1 MAMDV
6 LAGRQPPHV
15 ASPAFPG
22 PVELSVIVPTFNERG
37 NVAPLVARLEATLKG
52 VGWEV
57 LFVDDD
63 SPDGTA
69 REVKSIAARDPRV
82 RCLRRVNRRGLAGAC
97 IEGIL
102 SSSAPYVA
110 VIDAD
115 LQHDETLLPRM
126 LDSLKSGRSD
136 LVVATR
142 FGAGGSTESLS
153 PTRERGSR
161 LARRLAW
168 ILGGVAL
175 SDPMSGFFA
184 IRRDRF
190 EPLAASL
197 SPDGFKI
204 LLDIV
209 MRARGALRVAEEPY
223 AFGSRVYGESKL
235 DARVV
240 LEYLGLLVSRV
251 SRDAVTTRFVAL
263 ALVGVVSLGVHL
275 AALRVGLALG
285 LAFLQAYA
293 LGAVVALGANFVV
306 TNLFLT
312 HSDRRLRGFAVI
324 PGLLLFGVTCAFGLV
339 AGIGTAA
346 WLYSFWP
353 VWWLAGAVGAVVG
366 AVCSHATSPRFGWHV
381 K

>member
-6 LAGRQPPHV
+6 VAGRQTRPV
-15 ASPAFPG
+15 ASPPSPG

-37 NVAPLVARLEATLKG
+37 NVAPLLARLEATLAG
-52 VGWEV
+52 VVWEAI
-57 LFVDDD
+57 FVDDD

-69 REVKSIAARDPRV
+69 QQVKTIAAHDPRV

-102 SSSAPYVA
+102 GSSAPYVA

-126 LDSLKSGRSD
+126 LDSLRSGRSD

-142 FGAGGSTESLS
+142 FGAGGSAEALS
-153 PTRERGSR
+153 PTRETGSR
-161 LARRLAW
+161 LARRLARM
-168 ILGGVAL
+168 IGGVTL

-190 EPLAASL
+190 DPLAASL
-197 SPDGFKI
+197 SPHGFKI

-209 MRARGALRVAEEPY
+209 LRARGTLRITEEPFV
-223 AFGSRVYGESKL
+223 FGSRVYGESKL
-235 DARVV
+235 DALVV
-240 LEYLGLLVSRV
+240 LEYLGLLISRASLDTV
-251 SRDAVTTRFVAL
+251 TAGFLSR
-263 ALVGVVSLGVHL
+263 ALVGVIGLGVHL
-275 AALRVGLALG
+275 AALRAGLASG
-285 LAFLQAYA
+285 LPFLQAYT
-293 LGAVVALGANFVV
+293 LGALIALGANFLI
-306 TNLFLT
+306 TNLLLT
-312 HSDRRLRGFAVI
+312 HHDRRLRGWAVI
-324 PGLLLFGVTCAFGLV
+324 PGLLVFGVTSALGLV

-346 WLYSFWP
+346 WLYALRP
-353 VWWLAGAVGAVVG
+353 VWWLAGSAGAVIG
-366 AVCSHATSPRFGWHV
+366 AVCGRATSPRFVWHV

>member
-1 MAMDV
+1 MAI
-6 LAGRQPPHV
+6 AGRQPLPV
-15 ASPAFPG
+15 ASPPSPG
-22 PVELSVIVPTFNERG
+22 PVELSVIVPTYNERG
-37 NVAPLVARLEATLKG
+37 NVAPLVTRLEATLAG
-52 VGWEV
+52 VAWEAV
-57 LFVDDD
+57 FVDDD

-69 REVKSIAARDPRV
+69 REIKTIAARDPRV

-102 SSSAPYVA
+102 GSSAPYVA

-142 FGAGGSTESLS
+142 FGAGGSAQAMS
-153 PTRERGSR
+153 PTRESGSR

-168 ILGGVAL
+168 MLGGVAL

-209 MRARGALRVAEEPY
+209 MRARGTLRVAEEPY
-223 AFGSRVYGESKL
+223 SFGSRVYGKSKL

-240 LEYLGLLVSRV
+240 LEYLGLLLSRA
-251 SRDAVTTRFVAL
+251 SRDAVTPRFL
-263 ALVGVVSLGVHL
+263 SHALVGVVGLVVQL
-275 AALRVGLALG
+275 VAMRVGLALG
-285 LAFLQAYA
+285 LAFIQAYA
-293 LGAVVALGANFVV
+293 LGAVVALGASFVV
-306 TNLFLT
+306 TNLLLT
-312 HSDRRLRGFAVI
+312 HSDRRLRGFSVI
-324 PGLLLFGVTCAFGLV
+324 PGLLVFGVTSAFGLV
-339 AGIGTAA
+339 AGIGVAA
-346 WLYSFWP
+346 WLYTLRP
-353 VWWLAGAVGAVVG
+353 VWWLAGAVGSVVG
-366 AVCSHATSPRFGWHV
+366 TVCSHATSPRLSWHV

>member
-1 MAMDV
+1 MAI
-6 LAGRQPPHV
+6 AGRQPLPV
-15 ASPAFPG
+15 ASPPSPG
-22 PVELSVIVPTFNERG
+22 PVELSVIVPTYNERG
-37 NVAPLVARLEATLKG
+37 NVAPLVTRLEATLAG
-52 VGWEV
+52 VAWEAV
-57 LFVDDD
+57 FVDDD

-69 REVKSIAARDPRV
+69 REVKTIAVRDPRV

-102 SSSAPYVA
+102 GSSAPYVA

-142 FGAGGSTESLS
+142 FGAGGSAQAMS
-153 PTRERGSR
+153 PTRESGSR

-168 ILGGVAL
+168 MLGGVAL

-209 MRARGALRVAEEPY
+209 MRARGTLRVAEEPY
-223 AFGSRVYGESKL
+223 SFGPRVYGKSKL

-240 LEYLGLLVSRV
+240 LEYLGLLLSRA
-251 SRDAVTTRFVAL
+251 SRDAVTPRFL
-263 ALVGVVSLGVHL
+263 SHALVGVVGLVVQL
-275 AALRVGLALG
+275 VAMRVGLALG
-285 LAFLQAYA
+285 LAFIQAYA
-293 LGAVVALGANFVV
+293 LGAVVALGASFVV
-306 TNLFLT
+306 TNLLLT
-312 HSDRRLRGFAVI
+312 HSDRRLRGFSVI
-324 PGLLLFGVTCAFGLV
+324 PGLLVFGVTSAFGLV
-339 AGIGTAA
+339 AGIGVAA
-346 WLYSFWP
+346 WLYTLRP
-353 VWWLAGAVGAVVG
+353 VWWLAGAVGSVVG
-366 AVCSHATSPRFGWHV
+366 TVCSHATSPRLSWHV

>member
-1 MAMDV
+1 MAI
-6 LAGRQPPHV
+6 AGRQPLPV
-15 ASPAFPG
+15 ASPPSPG
-22 PVELSVIVPTFNERG
+22 PVELSVIVPTYNERG
-37 NVAPLVARLEATLKG
+37 NVVPLVARLEATLAG
-52 VGWEV
+52 VAWEAV
-57 LFVDDD
+57 FVDDD

-69 REVKSIAARDPRV
+69 REVKTIAARDPRV

-102 SSSAPYVA
+102 GSSAPYVA

-142 FGAGGSTESLS
+142 FGAGGSAQAMS
-153 PTRERGSR
+153 PTRESGSR
-161 LARRLAW
+161 LARRLARM
-168 ILGGVAL
+168 LGGVAL

-209 MRARGALRVAEEPY
+209 MRARGTLRVAEEPY
-223 AFGSRVYGESKL
+223 SFGPRVYGKSKL

-240 LEYLGLLVSRV
+240 LEYLGLLLSRA
-251 SRDAVTTRFVAL
+251 SRDAVTPRFL
-263 ALVGVVSLGVHL
+263 SHALVGVVGLVVQL

-285 LAFLQAYA
+285 LAFIQAYA
-293 LGAVVALGANFVV
+293 LGALVALGASFVV
-306 TNLFLT
+306 TNLLLT
-312 HSDRRLRGFAVI
+312 HSDRRRRGFSVI
-324 PGLLLFGVTCAFGLV
+324 PGLLVFGVTSAFGLV
-339 AGIGTAA
+339 AGIGMAA
-346 WLYSFWP
+346 WLYSLRP
-353 VWWLAGAVGAVVG
+353 VWWLAGAVGSVVG
-366 AVCSHATSPRFGWHV
+366 TVCSHATSPRLSWHV

>member
-1 MAMDV
+1 MDV
-6 LAGRQPPHV
+6 VAGRQTRPV
-15 ASPAFPG
+15 ASPPSPG
-22 PVELSVIVPTFNERG
+22 PFELSVIVPTFNERG
-37 NVAPLVARLEATLKG
+37 NVAPLLARLDATLGG
-52 VGWEV
+52 VAWEAV
-57 LFVDDD
+57 FVDDD

-69 REVKSIAARDPRV
+69 REVKTIAAKDPRV
-82 RCLRRVNRRGLAGAC
+82 RCLHRVNRRGLAGAC

-102 SSSAPYVA
+102 GSSAPYVA

-126 LDSLKSGRSD
+126 LSSLRSGRSD

-142 FGAGGSTESLS
+142 FGAGGSAQALS
-153 PTRERGSR
+153 PTREKGSR

-168 ILGGVAL
+168 TLGGVAL

-209 MRARGALRVAEEPY
+209 MRARGSLRIAEEPY
-223 AFGSRVYGESKL
+223 AFGPRVYGESKL

-240 LEYLGLLVSRV
+240 LEYLGLLMSRA
-251 SRDAVTTRFVAL
+251 SRDAVTPRFLSHAL
-263 ALVGVVSLGVHL
+263 LGVVGLVVQL
-275 AALRVGLALG
+275 AVLRVGLALG
-285 LAFLQAYA
+285 LAFIQAYA
-293 LGAVVALGANFVV
+293 LGAVVALVGNFTV
-306 TNLFLT
+306 TNLLLT
-312 HSDRRLRGFAVI
+312 HSDRRLRGFSVI
-324 PGLLLFGVTCAFGLV
+324 PGLLVFGVTSAFGLV
-339 AGIGTAA
+339 AGIGMAA
-346 WLYSFWP
+346 WLYTLRP
-353 VWWLAGAVGAVVG
+353 VWWLAATAGSLIGT
-366 AVCSHATSPRFGWHV
+366 VCSHATSPRLGWHV

>member
-1 MAMDV
+1 MAI
-6 LAGRQPPHV
+6 AGRQPLPV
-15 ASPAFPG
+15 ASPPSPG
-22 PVELSVIVPTFNERG
+22 PVELSVIVPTYNERG
-37 NVAPLVARLEATLKG
+37 NVAPLVTRLEATLAG
-52 VGWEV
+52 VAWEAV
-57 LFVDDD
+57 FVDDD

-69 REVKSIAARDPRV
+69 REVKTIAARDPRV

-102 SSSAPYVA
+102 GSSAPYVA

-142 FGAGGSTESLS
+142 FGAGGSAQAMS
-153 PTRERGSR
+153 PTRESGSR

-168 ILGGVAL
+168 MLGGVAL

-209 MRARGALRVAEEPY
+209 MRARGTLRVAEEPY
-223 AFGSRVYGESKL
+223 SFGPRVYGKSKL

-240 LEYLGLLVSRV
+240 LEYLGLLLSRA
-251 SRDAVTTRFVAL
+251 SRDAVTPRFL
-263 ALVGVVSLGVHL
+263 SHALVGIVGLVVQLV
-275 AALRVGLALG
+275 AMRVGLALG
-285 LAFLQAYA
+285 LAFIQAYA
-293 LGAVVALGANFVV
+293 LGAVVALGASFVV
-306 TNLFLT
+306 TNLLLT
-312 HSDRRLRGFAVI
+312 HSDRRLRGFSVI
-324 PGLLLFGVTCAFGLV
+324 PGLLVFGVTSAFGLV
-339 AGIGTAA
+339 AGIGVAA
-346 WLYSFWP
+346 WLYTLRP
-353 VWWLAGAVGAVVG
+353 VWWLAGAVGSVVG
-366 AVCSHATSPRFGWHV
+366 TVCSHATSPRLSWHV

>member
-1 MAMDV
+1 MAI
-6 LAGRQPPHV
+6 AGRQSLPV
-15 ASPAFPG
+15 ASPPSPG
-22 PVELSVIVPTFNERG
+22 PVELSVIVPTYNERG
-37 NVAPLVARLEATLKG
+37 NVAPLVTRLEATLAG
-52 VGWEV
+52 VAWEAV
-57 LFVDDD
+57 FVDDD

-69 REVKSIAARDPRV
+69 REVKTIAARDPRV

-102 SSSAPYVA
+102 GSSAPYVA

-142 FGAGGSTESLS
+142 FGAGGSAQAMS
-153 PTRERGSR
+153 PTRESGSR

-168 ILGGVAL
+168 MLGGVAL

-209 MRARGALRVAEEPY
+209 MRARGTLRVAEEPY
-223 AFGSRVYGESKL
+223 SFGPRVYGKSKL

-240 LEYLGLLVSRV
+240 LEYLGLLLSRA
-251 SRDAVTTRFVAL
+251 SRDAVTPRFL
-263 ALVGVVSLGVHL
+263 SHALVGVVGLVVQL
-275 AALRVGLALG
+275 AAMRVGLALG
-285 LAFLQAYA
+285 LAFIQAYA
-293 LGAVVALGANFVV
+293 LGALVALGASFVV
-306 TNLFLT
+306 TNLLLT
-312 HSDRRLRGFAVI
+312 HSDRRLRGFSVI
-324 PGLLLFGVTCAFGLV
+324 PGLLVFGITSAFGLV
-339 AGIGTAA
+339 AGIGMAA
-346 WLYSFWP
+346 WLYTLRP
-353 VWWLAGAVGAVVG
+353 VWWLAGAVASVVG
-366 AVCSHATSPRFGWHV
+366 TVCSHATSPRLSWHV

>member
-1 MAMDV
+1 MAI
-6 LAGRQPPHV
+6 AGRQPLPV
-15 ASPAFPG
+15 ASPPSPG
-22 PVELSVIVPTFNERG
+22 PVELSVIVPTYNERG
-37 NVAPLVARLEATLKG
+37 NVAPLVTRLEATLAG
-52 VGWEV
+52 VAWEAV
-57 LFVDDD
+57 FVDDD

-69 REVKSIAARDPRV
+69 REVKTIAARDPRV

-102 SSSAPYVA
+102 GSSAPYVA

-142 FGAGGSTESLS
+142 FGAGGSAQAMS
-153 PTRERGSR
+153 PTRESGSR

-168 ILGGVAL
+168 MLGGVAL

-209 MRARGALRVAEEPY
+209 TRARGTLRVAEEPY
-223 AFGSRVYGESKL
+223 SFGSRVYGKSKL

-240 LEYLGLLVSRV
+240 LEYLGLLLSRA
-251 SRDAVTTRFVAL
+251 SRDAVTPRFL
-263 ALVGVVSLGVHL
+263 SHALVGVVGLVVQL
-275 AALRVGLALG
+275 VAMRVGLALG
-285 LAFLQAYA
+285 LAFIQAYA
-293 LGAVVALGANFVV
+293 LGAVVALGASFVV
-306 TNLFLT
+306 TNLLLT
-312 HSDRRLRGFAVI
+312 HSDRRRRGFSVI
-324 PGLLLFGVTCAFGLV
+324 PGLLVFGVTSAFGLV
-339 AGIGTAA
+339 AGIGMAA
-346 WLYSFWP
+346 WLYTLRP
-353 VWWLAGAVGAVVG
+353 VWWLAGAVGSVVG
-366 AVCSHATSPRFGWHV
+366 TVCSHATSPRLSWHV

>member
-1 MAMDV
+1 MAI
-6 LAGRQPPHV
+6 AGRQPLPV
-15 ASPAFPG
+15 ASPPSPG
-22 PVELSVIVPTFNERG
+22 PVELSVIVPTYNERG
-37 NVAPLVARLEATLKG
+37 NVAPLVARLEATLAG
-52 VGWEV
+52 VAWEAV
-57 LFVDDD
+57 FVDDD

-69 REVKSIAARDPRV
+69 REIKTIAARDPRV

-102 SSSAPYVA
+102 GSSAPYVA

-142 FGAGGSTESLS
+142 FGVGGSAQAMS
-153 PTRERGSR
+153 PTRESGSR

-168 ILGGVAL
+168 MLGGVAL

-209 MRARGALRVAEEPY
+209 MRARGTLRVAEEPY
-223 AFGSRVYGESKL
+223 SFGSRVYGKSKL

-240 LEYLGLLVSRV
+240 LEYLGLLLSRA
-251 SRDAVTTRFVAL
+251 SRDAVTPRFL
-263 ALVGVVSLGVHL
+263 SHALVGVVGLVVQL
-275 AALRVGLALG
+275 VAMRVGLALG
-285 LAFLQAYA
+285 LAFIQAYA
-293 LGAVVALGANFVV
+293 LGAVVALGASFVV
-306 TNLFLT
+306 TNLLLT
-312 HSDRRLRGFAVI
+312 HSDRRLRGFSVI
-324 PGLLLFGVTCAFGLV
+324 PGLLVFGVTSAFGLV
-339 AGIGTAA
+339 AGIGMAA
-346 WLYSFWP
+346 WLYTLRP
-353 VWWLAGAVGAVVG
+353 VWWLAGAVGSVVG
-366 AVCSHATSPRFGWHV
+366 TVCSHATSPRLSWHV

>member
-1 MAMDV
+1 MAI
-6 LAGRQPPHV
+6 AGRQPLPV
-15 ASPAFPG
+15 ASPPSPG
-22 PVELSVIVPTFNERG
+22 LVELSVIVPTYNERG
-37 NVAPLVARLEATLKG
+37 NVAPLVTRLEATLAG
-52 VGWEV
+52 VAWEAV
-57 LFVDDD
+57 FVDDD

-69 REVKSIAARDPRV
+69 REVKTIAARDPRV

-102 SSSAPYVA
+102 GSSAPYVA

-115 LQHDETLLPRM
+115 LQHNETLLPRM

-142 FGAGGSTESLS
+142 FGAGGSAQAMS
-153 PTRERGSR
+153 PTRESGSR

-168 ILGGVAL
+168 MLGGVAL

-209 MRARGALRVAEEPY
+209 MRARGTLRVAEEPY
-223 AFGSRVYGESKL
+223 SFGSRVYGKSKL

-240 LEYLGLLVSRV
+240 LEYLGLLLSRA
-251 SRDAVTTRFVAL
+251 SRDAVTPRFL
-263 ALVGVVSLGVHL
+263 SHALVGVVGLVVQL
-275 AALRVGLALG
+275 VAMRVGLALG
-285 LAFLQAYA
+285 LAFIQAYA
-293 LGAVVALGANFVV
+293 LGAVVALGASFVV
-306 TNLFLT
+306 TNLLLT
-312 HSDRRLRGFAVI
+312 HSDRRLRGFSVI
-324 PGLLLFGVTCAFGLV
+324 PGLLVFGVTSAFGLV
-339 AGIGTAA
+339 AGIGMAA
-346 WLYSFWP
+346 WLYTLRP
-353 VWWLAGAVGAVVG
+353 VWWLAGAVGSVVG
-366 AVCSHATSPRFGWHV
+366 TVCSHATSPRLSWHV

>member
-1 MAMDV
+1 MAI
-6 LAGRQPPHV
+6 AGRQSLPV
-15 ASPAFPG
+15 ASPPSPG
-22 PVELSVIVPTFNERG
+22 PVELSVIVPTYNERG
-37 NVAPLVARLEATLKG
+37 NVAPLVTRLEATLAG
-52 VGWEV
+52 VAWEAV
-57 LFVDDD
+57 FVDDD

-69 REVKSIAARDPRV
+69 REVKTIAARDPRV

-102 SSSAPYVA
+102 GSSAPYVA

-142 FGAGGSTESLS
+142 FGAGGSAQAMS
-153 PTRERGSR
+153 PTRESGSR
-161 LARRLAW
+161 LARRLARM
-168 ILGGVAL
+168 LGGVAL

-209 MRARGALRVAEEPY
+209 MRARGTLRVAEEPY
-223 AFGSRVYGESKL
+223 SFGPRVYGKSKL

-240 LEYLGLLVSRV
+240 LEYLGLLLSRA
-251 SRDAVTTRFVAL
+251 SRDAVTPRFL
-263 ALVGVVSLGVHL
+263 SHALVGVVGLVVQL
-275 AALRVGLALG
+275 VAMRVGLALG
-285 LAFLQAYA
+285 LAFIQAYA
-293 LGAVVALGANFVV
+293 LGAVVALGASFVV
-306 TNLFLT
+306 TNLLLT
-312 HSDRRLRGFAVI
+312 HSDRRLRGFSVI
-324 PGLLLFGVTCAFGLV
+324 PGLLVFGITSAFGLV
-339 AGIGTAA
+339 AGIGMAA
-346 WLYSFWP
+346 WLYTLRP
-353 VWWLAGAVGAVVG
+353 VWWLAGAVASVVG
-366 AVCSHATSPRFGWHV
+366 TVCSHATSPRLSWHV

>member
-1 MAMDV
+1 MAI
-6 LAGRQPPHV
+6 AGRQPLPV
-15 ASPAFPG
+15 ASPPSPG
-22 PVELSVIVPTFNERG
+22 PVELSVIVPTYNERG
-37 NVAPLVARLEATLKG
+37 NVAPLVTRLEATLAG
-52 VGWEV
+52 VAWEAV
-57 LFVDDD
+57 FVDDD

-69 REVKSIAARDPRV
+69 REVKTIAARDPRV

-102 SSSAPYVA
+102 GSSAPYVA

-142 FGAGGSTESLS
+142 FGAGGSAQAMS
-153 PTRERGSR
+153 PTRESGSR

-168 ILGGVAL
+168 MLGGVAL

-209 MRARGALRVAEEPY
+209 MRARGTLRVAEEPY
-223 AFGSRVYGESKL
+223 SFGPRVYGKSKL

-240 LEYLGLLVSRV
+240 LEYLGLLLSRA
-251 SRDAVTTRFVAL
+251 SRDAVTPRFL
-263 ALVGVVSLGVHL
+263 SHALVGVVGLVVQL
-275 AALRVGLALG
+275 VAMRVGLVLG
-285 LAFLQAYA
+285 LAFIQAYA
-293 LGAVVALGANFVV
+293 LGAVVALGASFVV
-306 TNLFLT
+306 TNLLLT
-312 HSDRRLRGFAVI
+312 HSDRRLRGFSVI
-324 PGLLLFGVTCAFGLV
+324 PGLLVFGVTSAFGLV
-339 AGIGTAA
+339 AGIGVAA
-346 WLYSFWP
+346 WLYTLRP
-353 VWWLAGAVGAVVG
+353 VWWLAGAVGSVVG
-366 AVCSHATSPRFGWHV
+366 TVCSHATSPRLSWHV

>member
-1 MAMDV
+1 MAI
-6 LAGRQPPHV
+6 AGRQPLPV
-15 ASPAFPG
+15 ASPPSPG
-22 PVELSVIVPTFNERG
+22 PVELSVIVPTYNERG
-37 NVAPLVARLEATLKG
+37 NVAPLVTRLEATLAG
-52 VGWEV
+52 VAWEAV
-57 LFVDDD
+57 FVDDD

-69 REVKSIAARDPRV
+69 REVKTIAARDPRV

-102 SSSAPYVA
+102 GSSAPYVA

-142 FGAGGSTESLS
+142 FGAGGSAQAMS
-153 PTRERGSR
+153 PTRESGSR

-168 ILGGVAL
+168 MLGGVAL

-209 MRARGALRVAEEPY
+209 TRARGTLRVAEEPY
-223 AFGSRVYGESKL
+223 SFGSRVYGKSKL

-240 LEYLGLLVSRV
+240 LEYLGLLLSRA
-251 SRDAVTTRFVAL
+251 SRDAVTPRFL
-263 ALVGVVSLGVHL
+263 SHALVGVVGLVVQL
-275 AALRVGLALG
+275 VAMRVGLALG
-285 LAFLQAYA
+285 LAFIQAYA
-293 LGAVVALGANFVV
+293 LGAVVALGASFVV
-306 TNLFLT
+306 TNLLLT
-312 HSDRRLRGFAVI
+312 HSDRRLRGFSVI
-324 PGLLLFGVTCAFGLV
+324 PGLLVFGVTSAFGLV
-339 AGIGTAA
+339 AGIGMAA
-346 WLYSFWP
+346 WLYTLRP
-353 VWWLAGAVGAVVG
+353 VWWLAGAVGSVVG
-366 AVCSHATSPRFGWHV
+366 TVCSHATSPRLSWHV

>member
-1 MAMDV
+1 MAI
-6 LAGRQPPHV
+6 AGRQPLPV
-15 ASPAFPG
+15 ASQPSPG
-22 PVELSVIVPTFNERG
+22 PVELSVIVPTYNERG
-37 NVAPLVARLEATLKG
+37 NVAPLVTRLEATLAG
-52 VGWEV
+52 VVWEAV
-57 LFVDDD
+57 FVDDD

-69 REVKSIAARDPRV
+69 REVKTIAARDPRV

-102 SSSAPYVA
+102 GSSAPYVA

-142 FGAGGSTESLS
+142 FGAGGSAQAMS
-153 PTRERGSR
+153 PTRESGSR

-168 ILGGVAL
+168 MLGGVAL

-209 MRARGALRVAEEPY
+209 MRARGTLRVAEEPY
-223 AFGSRVYGESKL
+223 SFGSRVYGKSKL

-240 LEYLGLLVSRV
+240 LEYLGLLLSRA
-251 SRDAVTTRFVAL
+251 SRDAVTPRFL
-263 ALVGVVSLGVHL
+263 SHALVGVVGLVVQL
-275 AALRVGLALG
+275 VAMRVGLALG
-285 LAFLQAYA
+285 LAFIQAYA
-293 LGAVVALGANFVV
+293 LGAVVALGASFVV
-306 TNLFLT
+306 TNLLLT
-312 HSDRRLRGFAVI
+312 HSDRRLRGFSVI
-324 PGLLLFGVTCAFGLV
+324 PGLLVFGATSAFGLG
-339 AGIGTAA
+339 AGIGMAA
-346 WLYSFWP
+346 WLYTLRP
-353 VWWLAGAVGAVVG
+353 VWWLAGAVGSVVG
-366 AVCSHATSPRFGWHV
+366 TVCSHATSPRLSWHV

>member
-1 MAMDV
+1 MAI
-6 LAGRQPPHV
+6 AGRQPLPV
-15 ASPAFPG
+15 ASPPSPG
-22 PVELSVIVPTFNERG
+22 PVELSVIVPTYNERG
-37 NVAPLVARLEATLKG
+37 NVAPLVTRLEATLAG
-52 VGWEV
+52 VAWEAV
-57 LFVDDD
+57 FVDDD

-69 REVKSIAARDPRV
+69 REVKTIAARDPRV

-102 SSSAPYVA
+102 GSSAPYVA

-142 FGAGGSTESLS
+142 FGAGGSAQAMS
-153 PTRERGSR
+153 PTRESGSR

-168 ILGGVAL
+168 MLGGVAL

-209 MRARGALRVAEEPY
+209 MRARGTLRVAEEPY
-223 AFGSRVYGESKL
+223 SFGSRVYGKSKL

-240 LEYLGLLVSRV
+240 LEYLGLLLSRA
-251 SRDAVTTRFVAL
+251 SRDAVTPRFL
-263 ALVGVVSLGVHL
+263 SHALVGVVGLVVQL
-275 AALRVGLALG
+275 VAMRVGLALG
-285 LAFLQAYA
+285 LAFIQAYA
-293 LGAVVALGANFVV
+293 LGAVVALGASFVV
-306 TNLFLT
+306 TNLLLT
-312 HSDRRLRGFAVI
+312 HSDRRLRGFSVI
-324 PGLLLFGVTCAFGLV
+324 PGLLVFGVTSAFGLV
-339 AGIGTAA
+339 TGIGMAA
-346 WLYSFWP
+346 WLYTLRP
-353 VWWLAGAVGAVVG
+353 VWWLAGAVGSVVG
-366 AVCSHATSPRFGWHV
+366 TVCSHATSPRLSWHV

>member
-1 MAMDV
+1 MAI
-6 LAGRQPPHV
+6 AGRQPLPV
-15 ASPAFPG
+15 ASPPSPG
-22 PVELSVIVPTFNERG
+22 LVELSVIVPTYNERG
-37 NVAPLVARLEATLKG
+37 NVAPLVTRLEATLAG
-52 VGWEV
+52 VAWEAV
-57 LFVDDD
+57 FVDDD

-69 REVKSIAARDPRV
+69 REVKTIAARDPRV

-102 SSSAPYVA
+102 GSSATYVA

-142 FGAGGSTESLS
+142 FGAGGSAQAMS
-153 PTRERGSR
+153 PTRESGSR
-161 LARRLAW
+161 LARRLARM
-168 ILGGVAL
+168 LGGVAL

-209 MRARGALRVAEEPY
+209 MRARGTLRVAEEPY
-223 AFGSRVYGESKL
+223 SFGSRVYGKSKL

-240 LEYLGLLVSRV
+240 LEYLGLLLSRA
-251 SRDAVTTRFVAL
+251 SRDAVTPRFL
-263 ALVGVVSLGVHL
+263 SHALVGVVGLVVQL

-285 LAFLQAYA
+285 LAFIQAYA
-293 LGAVVALGANFVV
+293 LGALVALGASFVI
-306 TNLFLT
+306 TNLLLT
-312 HSDRRLRGFAVI
+312 HSDRRLRGFSVI
-324 PGLLLFGVTCAFGLV
+324 PGLLVFGITSAFGLV
-339 AGIGTAA
+339 AGIGMAA
-346 WLYSFWP
+346 WLYTLRP
-353 VWWLAGAVGAVVG
+353 VWWLAGAVGSVVG
-366 AVCSHATSPRFGWHV
+366 TVCSHATSPRLSWHV

>member
-1 MAMDV
+1 MDV
-6 LAGRQPPHV
+6 AAGRQTRPG
-15 ASPAFPG
+15 ASPPSPG

-37 NVAPLVARLEATLKG
+37 NVAPLVARLDATLGG
-52 VGWEV
+52 VAWEV
-57 LFVDDD
+57 VFVDDD

-69 REVKSIAARDPRV
+69 REVKTLAAKDPRV
-82 RCLRRVNRRGLAGAC
+82 RCLRRINRRGLAGAC

-102 SSSAPYVA
+102 GSSAPYVA

-126 LDSLKSGRSD
+126 LDSLRNGRSD

-142 FGAGGSTESLS
+142 FGAGGSAEALS

-168 ILGGVAL
+168 TLGGAAL

-209 MRARGALRVAEEPY
+209 MRARGTLRITEESY

-240 LEYLGLLVSRV
+240 LEYLGLLVSRA
-251 SRDAVTTRFVAL
+251 SHDAVTARFL
-263 ALVGVVSLGVHL
+263 SHALVGVVGLGVHL

-285 LAFLQAYA
+285 LGFIPAYT

-306 TNLFLT
+306 TNLLLT
-312 HSDRRLRGFAVI
+312 HSDRRRH
-324 PGLLLFGVTCAFGLV
+324 GLSVVSGLFVFGVTSALGLV

-346 WLYSFWP
+346 WLYSLRP
-353 VWWLAGAVGAVVG
+353 VWWLAGAAGSVIGTVWG
-366 AVCSHATSPRFGWHV
+366 HATSPRLDWHV

>member
-1 MAMDV
+1 MAI
-6 LAGRQPPHV
+6 AGRQPFPV
-15 ASPAFPG
+15 ASPPSPG
-22 PVELSVIVPTFNERG
+22 PVELSVIVPTYNERG
-37 NVAPLVARLEATLKG
+37 NVAPLVTRLEATLAG
-52 VGWEV
+52 VAWEAV
-57 LFVDDD
+57 FVDDD

-69 REVKSIAARDPRV
+69 REVKTIAAHDPRV

-102 SSSAPYVA
+102 GSSAPYVA

-142 FGAGGSTESLS
+142 FGAGGSAQAMS
-153 PTRERGSR
+153 PTRESGSR

-168 ILGGVAL
+168 MLGGVAL

-209 MRARGALRVAEEPY
+209 MRARGTLRVAEEPY
-223 AFGSRVYGESKL
+223 SFGPRVYGKSKL

-240 LEYLGLLVSRV
+240 LEYLGLLLSRA
-251 SRDAVTTRFVAL
+251 SRDAVTPRFL
-263 ALVGVVSLGVHL
+263 SHALVGVVGLVVQL
-275 AALRVGLALG
+275 VAMRVGLALG
-285 LAFLQAYA
+285 LAFIQAYA
-293 LGAVVALGANFVV
+293 LGAVVALGASFVV
-306 TNLFLT
+306 TNLLLT
-312 HSDRRLRGFAVI
+312 HSDRRLRGFLVI
-324 PGLLLFGVTCAFGLV
+324 PGLLVFGVTSAFGLV
-339 AGIGTAA
+339 AGIGVAA
-346 WLYSFWP
+346 WLYTLRP
-353 VWWLAGAVGAVVG
+353 VWWLAGAVGSVVG
-366 AVCSHATSPRFGWHV
+366 TVCSHATSPRLSWHV

>member
-1 MAMDV
+1 MAI
-6 LAGRQPPHV
+6 AGRQPLPV
-15 ASPAFPG
+15 ASPPSPG
-22 PVELSVIVPTFNERG
+22 LVELSVIVPTYNERG
-37 NVAPLVARLEATLKG
+37 NVAPLVTRLEATLAG
-52 VGWEV
+52 VAWEAV
-57 LFVDDD
+57 FVDDD

-69 REVKSIAARDPRV
+69 REVKTIAARDPRV

-102 SSSAPYVA
+102 GSSAPYVA

-142 FGAGGSTESLS
+142 FGAGGSAQAMS
-153 PTRERGSR
+153 PTRESGSR

-168 ILGGVAL
+168 MLGGVAL

-209 MRARGALRVAEEPY
+209 MRARGTLRVAEEPY
-223 AFGSRVYGESKL
+223 SFGSRVYGKSKL

-240 LEYLGLLVSRV
+240 LEYLGLLLSRA
-251 SRDAVTTRFVAL
+251 SRDAVTPRFL
-263 ALVGVVSLGVHL
+263 SHALVGVVGLVVQL
-275 AALRVGLALG
+275 VAMRVGLALG
-285 LAFLQAYA
+285 LAFIQAYA
-293 LGAVVALGANFVV
+293 LGAVVALGASFVV
-306 TNLFLT
+306 TNLLLT
-312 HSDRRLRGFAVI
+312 HSDRRLRGFSVI
-324 PGLLLFGVTCAFGLV
+324 PGLLVFGITSAFGLV
-339 AGIGTAA
+339 AGIGMAA
-346 WLYSFWP
+346 WLYTLRP
-353 VWWLAGAVGAVVG
+353 VWWLAGAVGSVVG
-366 AVCSHATSPRFGWHV
+366 TVCSHATSPRLSWHV

>member
-1 MAMDV
+1 MAI
-6 LAGRQPPHV
+6 AGRQPLPV
-15 ASPAFPG
+15 TSPPSPG
-22 PVELSVIVPTFNERG
+22 PVELSVIVPTYNERG
-37 NVAPLVARLEATLKG
+37 NVAPLVTRLEATLAG
-52 VGWEV
+52 VAWEAV
-57 LFVDDD
+57 FVDDD

-69 REVKSIAARDPRV
+69 REVKTIAARDPRV

-102 SSSAPYVA
+102 GSSAPYVA

-142 FGAGGSTESLS
+142 FGAGGSAQAMS
-153 PTRERGSR
+153 PTRESGSR

-168 ILGGVAL
+168 MLGGVAL

-209 MRARGALRVAEEPY
+209 MRARGTLRVAEEPY
-223 AFGSRVYGESKL
+223 SFGPRVYGKSKL

-240 LEYLGLLVSRV
+240 LEYLGLLLSRA
-251 SRDAVTTRFVAL
+251 SRDAVTPRFL
-263 ALVGVVSLGVHL
+263 SHALVGVVGLVVQL
-275 AALRVGLALG
+275 VAMRVGLALG
-285 LAFLQAYA
+285 LAFIQAYA
-293 LGAVVALGANFVV
+293 LGAVVALGASFVV
-306 TNLFLT
+306 TNLLLT
-312 HSDRRLRGFAVI
+312 HSDRRLRGFSVI
-324 PGLLLFGVTCAFGLV
+324 PGLLVFGVTSAFGLV
-339 AGIGTAA
+339 AGIGVAA
-346 WLYSFWP
+346 WLYTLRP
-353 VWWLAGAVGAVVG
+353 VWWLAGAVGSVVG
-366 AVCSHATSPRFGWHV
+366 TVCSHATSPRLSWHV

>member
-1 MAMDV
+1 MAI
-6 LAGRQPPHV
+6 AGRQPLPV
-15 ASPAFPG
+15 ATPPSPG
-22 PVELSVIVPTFNERG
+22 PVELSVIVPTYNERG
-37 NVAPLVARLEATLKG
+37 NVAPLVTRLEATLAG
-52 VGWEV
+52 VAWEAV
-57 LFVDDD
+57 FVDDD

-69 REVKSIAARDPRV
+69 REVKTIAARDPRV

-102 SSSAPYVA
+102 GSSAPYVA

-142 FGAGGSTESLS
+142 FGAGGSAQAMS
-153 PTRERGSR
+153 PTRESGSR
-161 LARRLAW
+161 LARRLARM
-168 ILGGVAL
+168 LGGVAL

-209 MRARGALRVAEEPY
+209 MRARGTLRVAEEPY
-223 AFGSRVYGESKL
+223 SFGPRVYGKSKL

-240 LEYLGLLVSRV
+240 LEYLGLLLSRA
-251 SRDAVTTRFVAL
+251 SRDAVTPRFL
-263 ALVGVVSLGVHL
+263 SHALVGVVGLVVQL
-275 AALRVGLALG
+275 VAMRVGLALG
-285 LAFLQAYA
+285 LAFIQAYA
-293 LGAVVALGANFVV
+293 LGAVVALGASFVV
-306 TNLFLT
+306 TNLLLT
-312 HSDRRLRGFAVI
+312 HSDRRLRGFSVI
-324 PGLLLFGVTCAFGLV
+324 PGLLVFGVTSAFGLV
-339 AGIGTAA
+339 AGIGMAA
-346 WLYSFWP
+346 WLYTLRP
-353 VWWLAGAVGAVVG
+353 VWWLAGAVGSVVG
-366 AVCSHATSPRFGWHV
+366 TVCSHATSPRLSWHV

>member
-1 MAMDV
+1 MAI
-6 LAGRQPPHV
+6 AGRQPLPV
-15 ASPAFPG
+15 ASQPSPG
-22 PVELSVIVPTFNERG
+22 PVELSVIVPTYNERG
-37 NVAPLVARLEATLKG
+37 NVAPLVARLEATLAG
-52 VGWEV
+52 VAWEAV
-57 LFVDDD
+57 FVDDD

-69 REVKSIAARDPRV
+69 REIKTIAARDPRV

-102 SSSAPYVA
+102 GSSAPYVA

-142 FGAGGSTESLS
+142 FGAGGSAQAMS
-153 PTRERGSR
+153 PTRESGSR

-168 ILGGVAL
+168 MLGGVAL

-209 MRARGALRVAEEPY
+209 MRARGTLRVAEEPY
-223 AFGSRVYGESKL
+223 SFGSRVYGKSKL

-240 LEYLGLLVSRV
+240 LEYLGLLLSRA
-251 SRDAVTTRFVAL
+251 SRDAVTPRFL
-263 ALVGVVSLGVHL
+263 SHALVGVVGLVVQL
-275 AALRVGLALG
+275 VAMRVGLALG
-285 LAFLQAYA
+285 LAFIQAYA
-293 LGAVVALGANFVV
+293 LGAVVALGASFVV
-306 TNLFLT
+306 TNLLLT
-312 HSDRRLRGFAVI
+312 HSDRRLRGFSVI
-324 PGLLLFGVTCAFGLV
+324 PGLLVFGVTSAFGLV
-339 AGIGTAA
+339 AGIGMAA
-346 WLYSFWP
+346 WLYTLRP
-353 VWWLAGAVGAVVG
+353 VWWLAGAVGSVVG
-366 AVCSHATSPRFGWHV
+366 TVCSHATSPRLSWHV

>member
-1 MAMDV
+1 MAI
-6 LAGRQPPHV
+6 AGRQPLPV
-15 ASPAFPG
+15 ASPPSHG
-22 PVELSVIVPTFNERG
+22 PVELSVIVPTYNERG
-37 NVAPLVARLEATLKG
+37 NVAPLVARLEATLAG
-52 VGWEV
+52 VAWEAV
-57 LFVDDD
+57 FVDDD

-69 REVKSIAARDPRV
+69 REIKTIAARDPRV

-102 SSSAPYVA
+102 GSSAPYVA

-142 FGAGGSTESLS
+142 FGAGGSAQAMS
-153 PTRERGSR
+153 PTRESGSR

-168 ILGGVAL
+168 MLGGVAL

-209 MRARGALRVAEEPY
+209 MRARGTLRVAEEPY
-223 AFGSRVYGESKL
+223 SFGPRVYGKSKL

-240 LEYLGLLVSRV
+240 LEYLGLVLSRA
-251 SRDAVTTRFVAL
+251 SRDAVTPRFL
-263 ALVGVVSLGVHL
+263 SHALVGVVGLVVQL
-275 AALRVGLALG
+275 AAMRVGLALG
-285 LAFLQAYA
+285 LAFIQAYA
-293 LGAVVALGANFVV
+293 LGALVALGASFVV
-306 TNLFLT
+306 TNLLLT
-312 HSDRRLRGFAVI
+312 HSDRRLRGFSVI
-324 PGLLLFGVTCAFGLV
+324 PGLLVFGITSAFGLV
-339 AGIGTAA
+339 AGIGMAA
-346 WLYSFWP
+346 WLYTLRP
-353 VWWLAGAVGAVVG
+353 VWWLAGAVASVVG
-366 AVCSHATSPRFGWHV
+366 TVCSHATSPRLSWHV

>member
-1 MAMDV
+1 MAI
-6 LAGRQPPHV
+6 AGRQPLPV
-15 ASPAFPG
+15 ASPPSPG
-22 PVELSVIVPTFNERG
+22 PVELSVIVPTYNERG
-37 NVAPLVARLEATLKG
+37 NVAPLVTRLEATLAG
-52 VGWEV
+52 VAWEAV
-57 LFVDDD
+57 FVDDD

-69 REVKSIAARDPRV
+69 REVKTIAARDPRV

-102 SSSAPYVA
+102 GSSAPYVA

-142 FGAGGSTESLS
+142 FGAGGSAQAMS
-153 PTRERGSR
+153 PTRESGSR

-168 ILGGVAL
+168 MLGGVAL

-209 MRARGALRVAEEPY
+209 TRARGTLRVAEEPY
-223 AFGSRVYGESKL
+223 SFGSRVYGKSKL

-240 LEYLGLLVSRV
+240 LEYLGLLLSRA
-251 SRDAVTTRFVAL
+251 SRDAVTPRFL
-263 ALVGVVSLGVHL
+263 SHALVGVVGLVVQL
-275 AALRVGLALG
+275 VAMRVGLALG
-285 LAFLQAYA
+285 LAFIQAYA
-293 LGAVVALGANFVV
+293 LGAVVALGASFVV
-306 TNLFLT
+306 TNLLLT
-312 HSDRRLRGFAVI
+312 HSDRRLRGVSVI
-324 PGLLLFGVTCAFGLV
+324 PGLLVFGVTSAFGLV
-339 AGIGTAA
+339 AGIGMAA
-346 WLYSFWP
+346 WLYTLRP
-353 VWWLAGAVGAVVG
+353 VWWLAGAVGSVVG
-366 AVCSHATSPRFGWHV
+366 TVCSHATSPRLSWHV

>member
-6 LAGRQPPHV
+6 VAGRQIRPV
-15 ASPAFPG
+15 ASPPSPG
-22 PVELSVIVPTFNERG
+22 PIELSVIVPTFNERG
-37 NVAPLVARLEATLKG
+37 NVAPLLARLETALGG
-52 VGWEV
+52 VAWEAI
-57 LFVDDD
+57 FVDDD

-69 REVKSIAARDPRV
+69 QQVKAIAAHDPRV

-102 SSSAPYVA
+102 GSSASYVA

-126 LDSLKSGRSD
+126 LDSLRSGRSD

-142 FGAGGSTESLS
+142 FGAGGSAQALS
-153 PTRERGSR
+153 PARGMGSR

-168 ILGGVAL
+168 SLGGVAL

-197 SPDGFKI
+197 SPHGFKI

-209 MRARGALRVAEEPY
+209 MRAEGTLRIAEEPY

-235 DARVV
+235 DALVV
-240 LEYLGLLVSRV
+240 IEYLGLLISRV
-251 SRDAVTTRFVAL
+251 SRDAVTARFL
-263 ALVGVVSLGVHL
+263 SHALVGGVGLGVHL
-275 AALRVGLALG
+275 AALRGGLALG
-285 LAFLQAYA
+285 LPFVRAYA
-293 LGAVVALGANFVV
+293 LGAVVTLGASFLV
-306 TNLFLT
+306 TNLLLT
-312 HSDRRLRGFAVI
+312 HHDRRLRGWAVI
-324 PGLLLFGVTCAFGLV
+324 RGLVVFCVTSALGLV
-339 AGIGTAA
+339 AGMGTAA
-346 WLYSFWP
+346 WLYTLRP
-353 VWWLAGAVGAVVG
+353 VWWLAGAAGAVIG
-366 AVCSHATSPRFGWHV
+366 AVWSHATSPRFVWHV

>member
-1 MAMDV
+1 MAI
-6 LAGRQPPHV
+6 AGRQPLPV
-15 ASPAFPG
+15 ASPPSPG
-22 PVELSVIVPTFNERG
+22 PVELSVIVPTYNERG
-37 NVAPLVARLEATLKG
+37 NIAPLVTRLEATLAG
-52 VGWEV
+52 VAWEAV
-57 LFVDDD
+57 FVDDD

-69 REVKSIAARDPRV
+69 REVKTIAARDPRV

-102 SSSAPYVA
+102 GSSAPYVA

-142 FGAGGSTESLS
+142 FGAGGSAQAMS
-153 PTRERGSR
+153 PTRESGSR

-168 ILGGVAL
+168 MLGGVAL

-209 MRARGALRVAEEPY
+209 MRARGTLRVAEEPY
-223 AFGSRVYGESKL
+223 SFGPRVYGKSKL

-240 LEYLGLLVSRV
+240 LEYLGLLLSRA
-251 SRDAVTTRFVAL
+251 SRDAVTPRFL
-263 ALVGVVSLGVHL
+263 SHALVGVVGLVVQL
-275 AALRVGLALG
+275 VAMRVGLALG
-285 LAFLQAYA
+285 LAFIQAYA
-293 LGAVVALGANFVV
+293 LGAVVALGASFVV
-306 TNLFLT
+306 TNLLLT
-312 HSDRRLRGFAVI
+312 HSDRRLRGFSVI
-324 PGLLLFGVTCAFGLV
+324 PGLLVFGVTSAFGLV
-339 AGIGTAA
+339 AGIGVAA
-346 WLYSFWP
+346 WLYTLRP
-353 VWWLAGAVGAVVG
+353 VWWLAGAVGSVVG
-366 AVCSHATSPRFGWHV
+366 TVCSHATSPRLSWHV

>member
-1 MAMDV
+1 MAI
-6 LAGRQPPHV
+6 AGRQPLPV
-15 ASPAFPG
+15 ASPPSPG
-22 PVELSVIVPTFNERG
+22 PVELSVIVPTYNERG
-37 NVAPLVARLEATLKG
+37 NVAPLVTRLEATLAG
-52 VGWEV
+52 VAWEAV
-57 LFVDDD
+57 FVDDD

-69 REVKSIAARDPRV
+69 REVKTIAARDPRV

-102 SSSAPYVA
+102 GSSAPYVA

-142 FGAGGSTESLS
+142 FGAGGSAQAMS
-153 PTRERGSR
+153 PTRESGSR

-168 ILGGVAL
+168 MLGGVAL

-209 MRARGALRVAEEPY
+209 MRARGTLRVAEEPY
-223 AFGSRVYGESKL
+223 SFGPRVYGKSKL

-240 LEYLGLLVSRV
+240 LEYLGLLLSRA
-251 SRDAVTTRFVAL
+251 SRDAVTPRFL
-263 ALVGVVSLGVHL
+263 SHALVGVVGLVVQL
-275 AALRVGLALG
+275 VAMRVGLALG
-285 LAFLQAYA
+285 LAFIQAYA
-293 LGAVVALGANFVV
+293 LGAVVALGASFVV
-306 TNLFLT
+306 TNLLLT
-312 HSDRRLRGFAVI
+312 HSDRRLRGFSVI
-324 PGLLLFGVTCAFGLV
+324 PGLLVFGVTSAFGLV
-339 AGIGTAA
+339 AGIGVAA
-346 WLYSFWP
+346 WLYTLRP
-353 VWWLAGAVGAVVG
+353 VWWLAGAVGSVVG
-366 AVCSHATSPRFGWHV
+366 TVCSHATSPRLSWHM

>member
-1 MAMDV
+1 MAI
-6 LAGRQPPHV
+6 AGRQPFPV
-15 ASPAFPG
+15 ASPPSPG
-22 PVELSVIVPTFNERG
+22 PVELSVIVPTYNERG
-37 NVAPLVARLEATLKG
+37 NVAPLVARLEATLAG
-52 VGWEV
+52 VAWEAV
-57 LFVDDD
+57 FVDDD

-69 REVKSIAARDPRV
+69 REVTTIAARDPRV

-102 SSSAPYVA
+102 GSSAPYVA

-142 FGAGGSTESLS
+142 FGAGGSAQAMS
-153 PTRERGSR
+153 PTRESGSR
-161 LARRLAW
+161 LARRLARM
-168 ILGGVAL
+168 LGGVAL

-209 MRARGALRVAEEPY
+209 MRARGTLRVAEEPY
-223 AFGSRVYGESKL
+223 SFGPRVYGKSKL

-240 LEYLGLLVSRV
+240 LEYLGLLLSRA
-251 SRDAVTTRFVAL
+251 SRDAVTPRFL
-263 ALVGVVSLGVHL
+263 SHALVGVVGLVVQL
-275 AALRVGLALG
+275 AAMRVGLALG
-285 LAFLQAYA
+285 LAFIQAYA
-293 LGAVVALGANFVV
+293 LGALVALGASFVV
-306 TNLFLT
+306 TNLLLT
-312 HSDRRLRGFAVI
+312 HSDRRLRGFSVI
-324 PGLLLFGVTCAFGLV
+324 PGLLVFGITSAFGLV
-339 AGIGTAA
+339 AGIGMAA
-346 WLYSFWP
+346 WLYTLRP
-353 VWWLAGAVGAVVG
+353 VWWLAGAVASVVG
-366 AVCSHATSPRFGWHV
+366 TVCSHATSPRLSWHV

>member
-1 MAMDV
+1 MAI
-6 LAGRQPPHV
+6 AGRQPLPV
-15 ASPAFPG
+15 ASPPSPG
-22 PVELSVIVPTFNERG
+22 PVELSVIVPTYNERG
-37 NVAPLVARLEATLKG
+37 NVAPLVTRLEATLAG
-52 VGWEV
+52 VAWEAV
-57 LFVDDD
+57 FVDDD

-69 REVKSIAARDPRV
+69 REVKTIAARDPRV

-102 SSSAPYVA
+102 GSSAPYVA

-126 LDSLKSGRSD
+126 LDSLKSGLSD

-142 FGAGGSTESLS
+142 FGAGGSAQAMS
-153 PTRERGSR
+153 PTRESGSR

-168 ILGGVAL
+168 MLGGVAL

-209 MRARGALRVAEEPY
+209 MRARGTLRVAEEPY
-223 AFGSRVYGESKL
+223 SFGSRVYGKSKL

-240 LEYLGLLVSRV
+240 LEYLGLLLSRA
-251 SRDAVTTRFVAL
+251 SRDAVTPRFL
-263 ALVGVVSLGVHL
+263 SHALVGIVGLVVQLV
-275 AALRVGLALG
+275 AMRVGLALG
-285 LAFLQAYA
+285 LAFIQAYA
-293 LGAVVALGANFVV
+293 LGAVVALGASFVV
-306 TNLFLT
+306 TNLLLT
-312 HSDRRLRGFAVI
+312 HSDRRLRGFSVI
-324 PGLLLFGVTCAFGLV
+324 PGLLVFGVTSAFGLV
-339 AGIGTAA
+339 AGIGVAA
-346 WLYSFWP
+346 WLYTLRP
-353 VWWLAGAVGAVVG
+353 VWWLAGAVGSVVG
-366 AVCSHATSPRFGWHV
+366 TVCSHATSPRLSWHV

>member
-1 MAMDV
+1 MAI
-6 LAGRQPPHV
+6 AGRQPLPV
-15 ASPAFPG
+15 ASPPSPG
-22 PVELSVIVPTFNERG
+22 PVELSVIVPTYNERG
-37 NVAPLVARLEATLKG
+37 NVAPLVTRLEATLAG
-52 VGWEV
+52 VAWEAV
-57 LFVDDD
+57 FVDDD

-69 REVKSIAARDPRV
+69 REVKTIAARDPRV

-102 SSSAPYVA
+102 GSSAPYVA

-142 FGAGGSTESLS
+142 FGAGGSAQAMS
-153 PTRERGSR
+153 PTRESGSR

-168 ILGGVAL
+168 MLGGVAL

-209 MRARGALRVAEEPY
+209 MRARGTLRVAEEPY
-223 AFGSRVYGESKL
+223 SFGPRVYGKSKL

-240 LEYLGLLVSRV
+240 LEYLGLLLSRA
-251 SRDAVTTRFVAL
+251 SRDAVTPRFL
-263 ALVGVVSLGVHL
+263 SHALVGVVGLVVQL
-275 AALRVGLALG
+275 VAMRVGLALG
-285 LAFLQAYA
+285 LAFIQAYA
-293 LGAVVALGANFVV
+293 LGAVVALGASFVV
-306 TNLFLT
+306 TNLLLT
-312 HSDRRLRGFAVI
+312 HSDRRLRGFLVI
-324 PGLLLFGVTCAFGLV
+324 PGLLVFGVTSAFGLV
-339 AGIGTAA
+339 AGIGMAA
-346 WLYSFWP
+346 WLYTLRP
-353 VWWLAGAVGAVVG
+353 VWWLAGAVGSVVG
-366 AVCSHATSPRFGWHV
+366 TVCSHATSPRLSWHV

>member
-6 LAGRQPPHV
+6 VAGRQTPPV
-15 ASPAFPG
+15 VTPPFPG
-22 PVELSVIVPTFNERG
+22 PIELSVIVPTFNERG
-37 NVAPLVARLEATLKG
+37 NVAPLVARLAATLKG
-52 VGWEV
+52 VAWEAV
-57 LFVDDD
+57 FVDDD

-69 REVKSIAARDPRV
+69 QQVQTIAARDPRV

-102 SSSAPYVA
+102 GSSAPYVA
-110 VIDAD
+110 VMDAD

-126 LDSLKSGRSD
+126 LDSLRSGRSD

-153 PTRERGSR
+153 RTRERGSR

-168 ILGGVAL
+168 MLGGVRL

-184 IRRDRF
+184 MRRDRF

-209 MRARGALRVAEEPY
+209 MRARGTLRVAEEPY

-240 LEYLGLLVSRV
+240 LEYLGLLVSRA
-251 SRDAVTTRFVAL
+251 SRDAVTARFL
-263 ALVGVVSLGVHL
+263 SQALVGLVGLGVLL

-285 LAFLQAYA
+285 LTFIQAYT
-293 LGAVVALGANFVV
+293 LGALVALGANFLV
-306 TNLFLT
+306 TNLLLT
-312 HSDRRLRGFAVI
+312 HSDRRLRGFSVV
-324 PGLLLFGVTCAFGLV
+324 PGLLVFGVTSAFGLV

-346 WLYSFWP
+346 WLYSLRP
-353 VWWLAGAVGAVVG
+353 LWWLAGAAGAVIG
-366 AVCSHATSPRFGWHV
+366 LVCSHATSPRFDWHV

>member
-1 MAMDV
+1 MAI
-6 LAGRQPPHV
+6 AGRQPLPV
-15 ASPAFPG
+15 ASPPSPG
-22 PVELSVIVPTFNERG
+22 PVELSVIVPTYNERG
-37 NVAPLVARLEATLKG
+37 NVAPLVTRLEATLAG
-52 VGWEV
+52 VAWEAV
-57 LFVDDD
+57 FVDDD

-69 REVKSIAARDPRV
+69 REVKTIAARDPRV

-102 SSSAPYVA
+102 GSSAPYVA

-142 FGAGGSTESLS
+142 FGAGGSAQAMS
-153 PTRERGSR
+153 PTRESGSR

-168 ILGGVAL
+168 MLGGVAL

-209 MRARGALRVAEEPY
+209 TRARGTLRVDEEPY
-223 AFGSRVYGESKL
+223 SFGSRVYGKSKL

-240 LEYLGLLVSRV
+240 LEYLGLLLSRA
-251 SRDAVTTRFVAL
+251 SRDAVTPRFL
-263 ALVGVVSLGVHL
+263 SHALVGVVGLVVQL
-275 AALRVGLALG
+275 VAMRVGLALG
-285 LAFLQAYA
+285 LAFIQAYA
-293 LGAVVALGANFVV
+293 LGAVVALGASFVV
-306 TNLFLT
+306 TNLLLT
-312 HSDRRLRGFAVI
+312 HSDRRLRGFSVI
-324 PGLLLFGVTCAFGLV
+324 PGLLVFGVTSAFGLV
-339 AGIGTAA
+339 AGIGMAA
-346 WLYSFWP
+346 WLYTLRP
-353 VWWLAGAVGAVVG
+353 VWWLAGAVASVVG
-366 AVCSHATSPRFGWHV
+366 TVCSHATSPRLSWHV